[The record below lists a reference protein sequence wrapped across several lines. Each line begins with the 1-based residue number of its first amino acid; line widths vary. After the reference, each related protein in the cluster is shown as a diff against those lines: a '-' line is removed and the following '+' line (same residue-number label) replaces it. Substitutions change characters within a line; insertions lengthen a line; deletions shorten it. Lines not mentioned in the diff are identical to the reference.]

1 MTNSLLQ
8 TTNITGQQH
17 IGNSTQRYDNVKNRC
32 RVCVAWLLAT
42 GVVTEKLEQ
51 GSLVARNRGCYR
63 KIGAR

>member
-32 RVCVAWLLAT
+32 RVYVVYVAWLLAT
-42 GVVTEKLEQ
+42 GVITKKLD
-51 GSLVARNRGCYR
+51 
-63 KIGAR
+63 